1 MQRVRCV
8 AAGEQPVRR
17 PCQPPVAAQDAE
29 QLRRQHDIAILAAL
43 TLRDANHHPAAVD
56 VGELETG
63 HLGRTQPGGIRRGQ
77 RNAML
82 QVRHCLEEPH
92 HLLGTEHHRQLAWF
106 ARIRDPLRQIGP
118 TERGSIE
125 EPQRTDDLVQPRP
138 GDATGNQM
146 QLECAHV
153 LEAKLV
159 GRAAKESTELRD
171 RMHVGSLR
179 RRRQVA
185 DRHVLDHPAAER
197 AHIGHLGVSRLWGGL
212 QPHDPGRWETAHLT
226 IDGTSFQKRFSSIC
240 LPSCLRGESAC
251 GLTQC
256 GGLPSVAE
264 TVPKRPD
271 HNTSAW
277 MERPRRLRDAQTM
290 GPGYAYLNNAMKP
303 KSICNC

>member
-1 MQRVRCV
+1 MQSVRMQRVRCV

-197 AHIGHLGVSRLWGGL
+197 AHIGHLGGSRLWGGL

-226 IDGTSFQKRFSSIC
+226 IDGTSFQKRFSSIKG
-240 LPSCLRGESAC
+240 R
-251 GLTQC
+251 
-256 GGLPSVAE
+256 
-264 TVPKRPD
+264 VPKRHGGRRAAIHD
-271 HNTSAW
+271 LLACEQQGRGRWSAGSC
-277 MERPRRLRDAQTM
+277 RALDPVVSVTGTM
-290 GPGYAYLNNAMKP
+290 GWRAM
-303 KSICNC
+303 SRFVHE